1 MDVVPKP
8 RWTTASYLIYA
19 GGLTVLGAALGALAY
34 LSSQY
39 GDAANPLAA
48 ICAAMLHPSPGLA
61 DYPPGPPQA
70 YLSSGDRN
78 AIAGWILQLSHDAK

>member
-39 GDAANPLAA
+39 GDAAYAGWAL
-48 ICAAMLHPSPGLA
+48 LVLVVLYGLA
-61 DYPPGPPQA
+61 LGFKRQA
-70 YLSSGDRN
+70 
-78 AIAGWILQLSHDAK
+78 AGWWRGSSRTPR